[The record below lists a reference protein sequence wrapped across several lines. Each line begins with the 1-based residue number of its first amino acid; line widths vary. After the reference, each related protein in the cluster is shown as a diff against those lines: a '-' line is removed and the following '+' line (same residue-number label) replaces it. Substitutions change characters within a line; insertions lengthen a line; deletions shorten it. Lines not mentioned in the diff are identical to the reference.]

1 MSLDSILARIAA
13 LPRKAKA
20 GAIATLACAIVSGI
34 GIEIVAN
41 PPRAALFAQPLHPEQ
56 LTEVEDR
63 LAQWNVAF
71 TPSGQ
76 NVVVDAGH
84 RNDILLRLSLAG
96 VPHAHVATT
105 GEALANVGV
114 LTPQAVVDAQTRTGL
129 AGDIELALR
138 SVNGVDDA
146 RVIIAPG
153 KVAEFADQGSAD
165 ATASVRLQLHPG
177 AHLSRTSVA
186 GIRSFV
192 AAAVTGLD
200 PSHVTI
206 LDDRGLALSA
216 DSSESEDATALQT
229 SLQTALDDALGT
241 GVAIVRVHAE
251 YASSESEQRDVRR
264 APLGSAS
271 IARVSASESFDGQGR
286 RYEKN
291 DEQDDRG
298 SDVRESVARVPRGS
312 LARITTAVFVDAQ
325 SAVALE
331 NVRALAAATVGYDHR
346 RGDVL
351 TVEAVN
357 FHHARSQVH
366 DVWFLLYGAL
376 VPLLPTVAVVLGF
389 LVAGRYAAPHV
400 AAMTKRYLE
409 RSSLAR
415 ISSRVAGVAPAQVR
429 GALANEPPH
438 AAAAIIS
445 ALPAATAAAVLELYP
460 AHEREAI
467 VRRMQRA
474 HSPLVPDASEILGR
488 HA

>member
-1 MSLDSILARIAA
+1 MSLDSFLARVASLPQRVKAA
-13 LPRKAKA
+13 
-20 GAIATLACAIVSGI
+20 AIAVGACAIVI
-34 GIEIVAN
+34 GIVVGIVAN
-41 PPRAALFAQPLHPEQ
+41 APRTPLFAQPLHPDQ
-56 LTEVEDR
+56 LAEVEDR

-71 TPSGQ
+71 TPSGE
-76 NVVVDAGH
+76 NVVVDAGR

-114 LTPQAVVDAQTRTGL
+114 LTPQAVVEAQTRSGL
-129 AGDIELALR
+129 AGEIELALR
-138 SVNGVDDA
+138 SINGVDEA

-153 KVAEFADQGSAD
+153 KLAQFADQGSAD
-165 ATASVRLQLHPG
+165 ASASVRLQLHPG
-177 AHLSRTSVA
+177 VRLSRASIA

-192 AAAVTGLD
+192 AASVTGLD

-206 LDDRGLALSA
+206 LDDRGVALSA
-216 DSSESEDATALQT
+216 DAGTIDDGSVLQT
-229 SLQTALDDALGT
+229 SLQTALDDALGA

-251 YASSESEQRDVRR
+251 YASAENEQRDVRR
-264 APLGSAS
+264 TPLGNTP
-271 IARVSASESFDGQGR
+271 IQRDSASESFDGQGR

-291 DEQDDRG
+291 DEHDDRG
-298 SDVRESVARVPRGS
+298 SDVHETVSRLPRGS

-325 SAVALE
+325 NSVPVETVSALS
-331 NVRALAAATVGYDHR
+331 AATVGYDPR
-346 RGDVL
+346 RGDTL

-357 FHHARSQVH
+357 FHHARSQPH
-366 DVWFLLYGAL
+366 DIWFLLYGAL
-376 VPLLPTVAVVLGF
+376 VPLLPTLAIVLGV
-389 LVAGRYAAPHV
+389 LVAGRHAAPHV
-400 AAMTKRYLE
+400 ASMTKRYFE
-409 RSSLAR
+409 RTSLAR
-415 ISSRVAGVAPAQVR
+415 ISSRAAGVEPAQLR
-429 GALANEPPH
+429 GALVNEPPH

-460 AHEREAI
+460 PHEREAI